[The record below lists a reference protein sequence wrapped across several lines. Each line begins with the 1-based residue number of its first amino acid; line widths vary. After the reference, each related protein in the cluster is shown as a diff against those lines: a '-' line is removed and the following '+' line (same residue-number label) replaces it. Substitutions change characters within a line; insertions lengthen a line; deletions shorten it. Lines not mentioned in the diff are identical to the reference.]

1 MNIVVDAS
9 SLIAVVTNEA
19 QKGWLIDQTQS
30 RELMA
35 PISVHFE
42 VGNAFSAMLK
52 RRRVTVEQCLAAIKT
67 YGAIPIR
74 FVDVELASA
83 LQIAALLDIYAYDAY
98 LIRCAEK
105 FQAPLLTLDQP
116 LRTKAR
122 AYGIQIMEPE
132 Q

>member
-1 MNIVVDAS
+1 
-9 SLIAVVTNEA
+9 
-19 QKGWLIDQTQS
+19 
-30 RELMA
+30 
-35 PISVHFE
+35 
-42 VGNAFSAMLK
+42 MLK

-132 Q
+132 R